1 MAYTADKCLPGGI
14 QREFQS
20 RLQIFITW
28 CTHSAT
34 EGARGRER
42 VKGTEK
48 NRGKKW
54 PETEKKIA
62 IGFG

>member
-14 QREFQS
+14 QRELQS

-34 EGARGRER
+34 EGVGGRER
-42 VKGTEK
+42 VK
-48 NRGKKW
+48 
-54 PETEKKIA
+54 ETEKKEGQKMA
-62 IGFG
+62 